1 MRHMKILIEEAV
13 LEMWSGKEDYEYFRI
28 FEIEELY
35 YES

>member
-1 MRHMKILIEEAV
+1 MRHMKILIEEAA
-13 LEMWSGKEDYEYFRI
+13 LEMWNGKEDYEYFRI